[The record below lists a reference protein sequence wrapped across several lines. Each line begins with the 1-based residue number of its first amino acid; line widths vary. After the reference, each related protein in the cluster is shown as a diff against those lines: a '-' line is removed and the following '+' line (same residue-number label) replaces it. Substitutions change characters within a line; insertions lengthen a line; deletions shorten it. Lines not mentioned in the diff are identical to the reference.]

1 MKKLLFALISLVLLP
16 LISCS
21 DDELDALRTEQEALS
36 QRVLALETWQ
46 AQVNEN
52 IASLKKLVESLEQRD
67 YVTGVTPLN
76 DGSGYIISF
85 LNNGAI
91 IIKNGI
97 DGANGT
103 NGTDGKDGQDGSN
116 GIDGNTPVI
125 GVKLGDDGIY
135 YWTIDG
141 EWLYDANGNKVR
153 ASAIDGKDGQDGAPG
168 ANGEDGKDGVDGTDG
183 KDGKDGQDGTDG
195 ADGADGADGKDGKD
209 GKDGNTPQL
218 RINPTTNEWE
228 VSTDNGVTWTSTGV
242 KATGAQGE
250 QGEKGEQGEQGEQGA
265 QGEKG
270 EKGDSWFAGVD
281 TSNSQYITVTLTN
294 GTVLT
299 FPRYKIFKIGTDTT
313 NEAIVITQLG
323 ATNIALR
330 LPDGFKEADYTAIV
344 ANIYAGENG
353 DIATRSYSS
362 TEWIVKVNKPTFAT
376 DGTCNNDASVSITPP
391 GNITAGT
398 KAILNVTIINS
409 DGSKTETA
417 RPLVMGDLNAVP
429 SQVPH
434 IYIMTDEYVEEIP
447 DKENY
452 LTSTFRVKTN
462 ESSHEVVGEISLR
475 GRGNSTWY
483 YDKRP
488 YRLKFSEKVSIC
500 GMEASK
506 NYVLIAHYIDPTLMS
521 NPIAFKMADLLGMPY
536 VNSAVPVEVTLN
548 GKYRG
553 AYMLTEAIGIRK
565 TSVDIDEENS
575 VLLEI
580 DQNYDEEWQFRSPAY
595 NLPVMV
601 KDPDMTQELFNYWK
615 AEFETLEQKLTKDSI
630 KISNYADLLD
640 LNSVADIMIINNMV
654 GNYEIHHPKSLYMY
668 KTKGDKFY
676 MGPAWDYDWAYGF
689 IQGEGYFKNEYPI
702 IFGNEPNAESK
713 AGYQLFRTLLTD
725 PRFVKVYRDRWEY
738 FRTYC
743 YPQLM
748 DYVDRYAALI
758 AQSAANDAKIWTNT
772 VNHTEMV
779 EGMRQWLKKRIT
791 FIDNEMTSF

>member
-1 MKKLLFALISLVLLP
+1 MKKIVFALLCLVMLP
-16 LISCS
+16 LTSCYE
-21 DDELDALRTEQEALS
+21 DELNTLKNQQQNLAD
-36 QRVLALETWQ
+36 RVLALEMWQ
-46 AQVNEN
+46 KQVNDN
-52 IASLKKLVESLEQRD
+52 IISLQNLVASLEQRD
-67 YVTGVTPLN
+67 YVTGVTPLT

-97 DGANGT
+97 DGQNGSNGADGE
-103 NGTDGKDGQDGSN
+103 NGTDGY
-116 GIDGNTPVI
+116 TPVI
-125 GVKLGDDGIY
+125 GVKLADDGLY

-141 EWLYDANGNKVR
+141 DWLYDANGNKVR
-153 ASAIDGKDGQDGAPG
+153 ASAIDGKDGEDGAPG
-168 ANGEDGKDGVDGTDG
+168 ADGKDGEDGKDGINGTDG

-195 ADGADGADGKDGKD
+195 ADGADGKDGKD
-209 GKDGNTPQL
+209 GRDGYTPQM
-218 RINPTTNEWE
+218 RINPVTNEWE
-228 VSTDNGVTWTSTGV
+228 VSTDGGVTWYSTGV
-242 KATGAQGE
+242 KATGEKGDKGE
-250 QGEKGEQGEQGEQGA
+250 DGAQGEKGEQGE

-281 TSNSQYITVTLTN
+281 TTNPHYITVTLTN
-294 GTVLT
+294 GTTLT
-299 FPRYKIFKIGTDTT
+299 FPRYKSFKIGNDES

-323 ATNIALR
+323 ATSIALQ
-330 LPDGFKEADYTAIV
+330 LPNGFKETDYTAIY
-344 ANIYAGENG
+344 ANVFSGKNG
-353 DIATRSYSS
+353 DIVTRSYSS
-362 TEWIVKVNKPTFAT
+362 TDWIVKITQPTFAN
-376 DGTCNNDASVSITPP
+376 DGTCNNDAMISVTPP
-391 GNITAGT
+391 GNIKAGD

-417 RPLVMGDLNAVP
+417 RPLVMADLNAVP
-429 SQVPH
+429 SEVPH

-452 LTSTFRVKTN
+452 MTSTFRVKSN
-462 ESSHEVVGEISLR
+462 NAENKIAGEISIR

-488 YRLKFSEKVSIC
+488 YRLKFSEKVSLC
-500 GMEASK
+500 GMKSSK

-521 NPIAFKMADLLGMPY
+521 NPVAFKMADLLGMPY

-553 AYMLTEAIGIRK
+553 AYMLTEAIGISS
-565 TSVDIDEENS
+565 TNVDIDEDNS
-575 VLLEI
+575 ILFEI
-580 DQNYDEEWQFRSPAY
+580 DQNYDEEWQFKSPIY

-601 KDPDMTQELFNYWK
+601 KDPDMTQELFDYWMEDFK
-615 AEFETLEQKLTKDSI
+615 TLEKKLSNDSV
-630 KISNYADLLD
+630 KISNYGEMID
-640 LNSVADIMIINNMV
+640 LNSIANIMIINNMV
-654 GNYEIHHPKSLYMY
+654 GNYEIQHPKSLFMY
-668 KTKGDKFY
+668 KTKGDKYY

-689 IQGEGYFKNEYPI
+689 IQGQGYFKNEDPI
-702 IFGNEPNAESK
+702 IFGNEPKAESK

-725 PRFVKVYRDRWEY
+725 PRFVKVYRNRWEY
-738 FRTYC
+738 FKVYC

-758 AQSAANDAKIWTNT
+758 ATSAANDAKIWTNT

-791 FIDNEMTSF
+791 FIDNEMTTF